1 MPKKQRYLCVFWV
14 IYNFHSRKWSLVYMC
29 RSFTFLKRMVF
40 VRWFNHCFLVHSFFG
55 FAPWLSSC
63 SPQWGCASNK
73 PLQPHTWCR
82 PKDPRAPGPQVGC
95 QFHLGKSQENLRD
108 PRFCATCT
116 SYPSYPSYYLVDL
129 QSTGFLWISPSKN
142 PGSWWIFDTAR
153 LCQHFGLLQNRAT
166 QKSLKCWDPPRKQT
180 QEPYR
185 HI

>member
-82 PKDPRAPGPQVGC
+82 PKDTRAPGPQGPRWDAN
-95 QFHLGKSQENLRD
+95 FISENLRKISGIRD
-108 PRFCATCT
+108 SVQLAPVIPVIPVTIWLISSPLDF
-116 SYPSYPSYYLVDL
+116 Y
-129 QSTGFLWISPSKN
+129 GFLRRKIQGPDGFSILPDSAN
-142 PGSWWIFDTAR
+142 ILGFSRT
-153 LCQHFGLLQNRAT
+153 G
-166 QKSLKCWDPPRKQT
+166 PPRS
-180 QEPYR
+180 P
-185 HI
+185 

>member
-73 PLQPHTWCR
+73 PLQRHTWCR
-82 PKDPRAPGPQVGC
+82 PKDTRPQGPRAPGGMPISSRKIS
-95 QFHLGKSQENLRD
+95 GKSQGSEILCNLHQLSQLSQLLFGWS
-108 PRFCATCT
+108 P
-116 SYPSYPSYYLVDL
+116 VH
-129 QSTGFLWISPSKN
+129 WISMDFSVEKSRVLMDFRYCQTLPTFWASPEPGHPEVPKMLGSTQETN
-142 PGSWWIFDTAR
+142 PGAI
-153 LCQHFGLLQNRAT
+153 
-166 QKSLKCWDPPRKQT
+166 
-180 QEPYR
+180 
-185 HI
+185 